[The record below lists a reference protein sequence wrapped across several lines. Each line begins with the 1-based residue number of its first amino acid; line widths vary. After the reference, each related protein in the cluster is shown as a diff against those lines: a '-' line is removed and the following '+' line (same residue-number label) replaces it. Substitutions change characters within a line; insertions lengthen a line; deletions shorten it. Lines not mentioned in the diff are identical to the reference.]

1 MPLTDASAIVRRARR
16 PRAALR
22 VERGAAA
29 PLGATWDGRGVNFS
43 VFSSVATSVKL
54 CLFGPAG
61 ETRVD
66 LPEQTDGCWHGYIAG
81 LQPGQQYG
89 FRVHGPWAPASGL
102 RCNPHKLLL
111 DPYARAIAGEA
122 RPGTSV
128 LPYTPGSDGRT
139 MSRVDDADSVPRSV
153 VIDTSFD
160 WQGDRA
166 PHRPLDQTILYELH
180 VKGFSA
186 QNPGVPPALR
196 GTYAGLGHPAS
207 IEYLV
212 SLGVTAVELLPVH
225 TFVSEGPLL
234 DRGLVNYWGY
244 SSIGFFAPHAS
255 YASSPDPEAAVRE
268 FKAMVRALH
277 AAGIEVLLDVVYNH
291 TAEGS
296 ELGPMYAFK
305 GLDNATYYRLAEDP
319 RHYEDVTGTGN
330 TLDLRQPQVV
340 ALVMDSLRYWVED
353 MHVDGFRFDLAVAL
367 GRTSPGFD
375 PRSAFFS
382 AVHQDPVLRRIK
394 LIAEP
399 WDVADGGYQLGNFP
413 WRWSEWNG
421 RYRDTVRDYWRSQ
434 PGMRADLATRLTG
447 SADLYQQSNREPV
460 ASINFVTIHD
470 GFTLQDL
477 VSYNDKH
484 NEANG
489 EENRDGT
496 DDNRSWNLGAEGAT
510 DDPEVIERR
519 ERQVRNF
526 IATLC
531 FSRGVPMLL
540 AGDELGRT
548 QGGNNNAYCQDNP
561 LSWIDWAAADPA
573 RIAFTQRAIAL
584 RQKHPLLHTATWTT
598 RRNRPAVSVSWLT
611 ADGFEMTPD
620 HWADENGRAFIM
632 RIETAGAR
640 AVHEAFDIW
649 FNASQEAVGFAL
661 PIEAQPGSPAPV
673 LDSAVADGLTGSE
686 LAPGDDG
693 LIQRPGLSI
702 LVVRYLQ

>member
-1 MPLTDASAIVRRARR
+1 MPLTDTSPGIRRARR
-16 PRAALR
+16 PRATLR
-22 VERGAAA
+22 VERGAPS

-61 ETRVD
+61 ETRLD
-66 LPEQTDGCWHGYIAG
+66 LAEQTDGCWHGYVAG

-89 FRVHGPWAPASGL
+89 YRVHGPWAPASGH

-111 DPYARAIAGEA
+111 DPYARAIAGDA

-128 LPYTPGSDGRT
+128 LPYTPGSEGKS
-139 MSRVDDADSVPRSV
+139 MSRVDDADSVARSV
-153 VIDTSFD
+153 VIDASFD
-160 WQGDRA
+160 WQDDRA
-166 PHRPLDQTILYELH
+166 PNRPLDQTIVYELH

-212 SLGVTAVELLPVH
+212 SLGVSAVELLPIH

-255 YASSPDPEAAVRE
+255 YASSPDPEGAVRE
-268 FKAMVRALH
+268 FKSMVRALH
-277 AAGIEVLLDVVYNH
+277 AAGIEVILDVVYNH

-296 ELGPMYAFK
+296 ELGPTYSLK

-319 RHYEDVTGTGN
+319 RHYEDFTGTGN
-330 TLDLRQPQVV
+330 TLDLRQPPAV

-367 GRTSPGFD
+367 GRTSSQFD
-375 PRSAFFS
+375 PRSPFFT
-382 AVHQDPVLRRIK
+382 AVHQDPVLRRVK

-399 WDVADGGYQLGNFP
+399 WDVGGGYQLGHFP

-447 SADLYQQSNREPV
+447 SADLYQESGREPV

-484 NEANG
+484 NAANG
-489 EENRDGT
+489 EDNRDGT
-496 DDNRSWNLGAEGAT
+496 DDNRSWNLGAEGPTSDA
-510 DDPEVIERR
+510 EIVARR

-531 FSRGVPMLL
+531 LSRGVPMLL

-548 QGGNNNAYCQDNP
+548 QQGNNNAYCQDNP
-561 LSWIDWAAADPA
+561 LSWIDWAGADPA

-584 RQKHPLLHTATWTT
+584 RKRHPLLHTATWTT
-598 RRNRPAVSVSWLT
+598 RRNRPAVNVSWLT
-611 ADGFEMTPD
+611 PDGFEMTPD
-620 HWADENGRAFIM
+620 LWADENGRAFTM
-632 RIETAGAR
+632 RIEAAGVR
-640 AVHEAFDIW
+640 TVHEAFDIW
-649 FNASQEAVGFAL
+649 FNSSLEPVGFAL
-661 PIEAQPGSPAPV
+661 PVDAQPSSVTIA
-673 LDSAVADGLTGSE
+673 LDSAVPDGLSGSE
-686 LAPGDDG
+686 LTAGDDG
-693 LIQRPGLSI
+693 LVLRPGLSL
-702 LVVRYLQ
+702 LVLRYLQ